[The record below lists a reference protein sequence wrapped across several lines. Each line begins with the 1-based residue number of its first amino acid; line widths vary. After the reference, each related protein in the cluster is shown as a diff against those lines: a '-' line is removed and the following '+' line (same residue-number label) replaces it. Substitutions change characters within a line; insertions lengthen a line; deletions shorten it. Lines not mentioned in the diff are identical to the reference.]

1 MKNFD
6 AYAAKQITAAAMPK
20 QAAKRN
26 RKAIK
31 EYKHICKLIRR
42 AAKQG
47 TSHIYV
53 NFFPMEPEVNE
64 WLEQDGFQI
73 EYLEPFSSRIFWN

>member
-6 AYAAKQITAAAMPK
+6 AYAAKQITTAAIPK

-31 EYKHICKLIRR
+31 EYKYICKLIRF
-42 AAKQG
+42 AAKHG

-53 NFFPMEPEVNE
+53 NFYPLEPEVKE
-64 WLEQDGFQI
+64 WLEQSSFQI
-73 EYLEPFSSRIFWN
+73 EYLEPFSSRVSWD